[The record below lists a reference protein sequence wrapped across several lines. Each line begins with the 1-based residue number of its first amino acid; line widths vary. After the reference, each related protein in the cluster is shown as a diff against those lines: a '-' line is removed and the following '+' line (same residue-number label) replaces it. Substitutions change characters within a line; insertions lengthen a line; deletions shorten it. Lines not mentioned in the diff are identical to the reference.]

1 MIQHLT
7 RSITSI
13 LVVVALFDTI
23 KVWGQLDP
31 SVFQKD
37 TAKVDQVETYPNMA
51 AGELT
56 PGKGFNIVKTKVASL
71 NIGLYSVVRYL
82 NQLPGEHDQVWQD
95 HLGRDRSLTG
105 RNDFYWHRV
114 MIWFTGFVMTPKL
127 TYTAT
132 VWTIMTTQQ
141 TLVYGNLQYRFNK
154 YFVLGAGIMPNISI
168 RSMQGPFPFYLSTD
182 RTMGEESLRAGFTNG
197 FFVKGE
203 VLPRLNYV
211 LMLGDNLSILGIAA
225 AKLTRTMSKGVGLL
239 WLPTTGEYGPRG
251 GLVDFEHHDKVATR
265 FGVNYT
271 HCRDNRF
278 NNTGQPSPDN
288 TQIRMTDGVLFFETG
303 ALADGVTVNEAN
315 YDMIATDLGIKYK
328 GFNAQVELYYRSLT
342 KFDADGAL
350 PVSSLRD
357 KGYSLQLSQMV
368 IPQKLCIYGIHSY
381 FFDAFKR
388 HPWEAGGGVNFYPMK
403 SRSWRLNAQ
412 AHYVY
417 KSSAGGTFGL
427 YAGGQ
432 TGTTI
437 TIGTDILL

>member
-1 MIQHLT
+1 MIHYLH
-7 RSITSI
+7 RARLCLA
-13 LVVVALFDTI
+13 LVVTLCGTTSVLA
-23 KVWGQLDP
+23 QLNP
-31 SVFQKD
+31 EVFQKD
-37 TAKVDQVETYPNMA
+37 TAKVDLVESYPNMV

-56 PGKGFNIVKTKVASL
+56 PGKGFSIVKTKVASL
-71 NIGLYSVVRYL
+71 NIGLYSIVRYL
-82 NQLPGEHDQVWQD
+82 NQLPGEHEQTWQD
-95 HLGRDRSLTG
+95 HLGRDRALTG

-141 TLVYGNLQYRFNK
+141 TLVYGNLQYKFNK
-154 YFVLGAGIMPNISI
+154 YFILGAGIMPNISI

-203 VLPRLNYV
+203 VLPRLNYI

-225 AKLTRTMSKGVGLL
+225 AKLTRTMSKGVGLM
-239 WLPTTGEYGPRG
+239 WMPTTGEYGARG

-288 TQIRMTDGVLFFETG
+288 TQVRMTDGVLFFETG

-315 YDMIATDLGIKYK
+315 YDMIATDLGVKYK

-342 KFDADGAL
+342 KFDADGPL

-357 KGYSLQLSQMV
+357 KGYSVQLSQMV
-368 IPQKLCIYGIHSY
+368 IPKKLCVYGIHSL

-432 TGTTI
+432 TGATI